1 MNDREI
7 IIKRRHNNTAA
18 TSFFALP
25 NLLYGLNFGVLA
37 GLVNAFLGVPFFGSF
52 TLFFGQ
58 IFVLLCLIIRGINS
72 AVVAVAISSLVTAI
86 YAGDPNLII
95 IFALEIFFIHVLL
108 KRGFFLLQSVMV
120 YWSALGIPL
129 LLVLSALTS
138 DASLQVHF
146 INGLTRAINAL
157 ICVSVAAIFYWLLPS
172 GFLTSSYR
180 SKPPKLAALI
190 FSLCMLTVTL
200 PAILISLFFIHQATY
215 QNEKAIALE
224 LKTAGAEIDQVTL
237 AFLEQHS
244 QALSILGDYLS
255 KGANLQRAEVM
266 LSTIYKSSSSFSSIV
281 IANHVGDVVVA
292 SPARNA
298 LKLIRN
304 GKVNISTDENFVRAK
319 PQYEPIISKVIESS
333 DFDDQ
338 VTLNIFVPVHDQQ
351 GFQGM
356 IVGAIRLDELKRSV
370 FKMLNL
376 QQDFVVTDP
385 QGKVLISSLEEDLPL
400 LSYFAVQAVS
410 NELMNLVPTLRL
422 KDKELLF
429 DEFSTQNE
437 WRIITLSSPESAI
450 ADLMQRF
457 LILLVCAALLLLSF
471 GLIARQLSK
480 KITQP
485 LENMAKHF
493 PDTAIDPSIL
503 EGAQI
508 SQETLTLTNR
518 LISSHAVMNDFQ
530 QQLTEQVDN
539 KTRQLKQLNKE
550 LYSLAQKDGLTQLL
564 NRAGFNRFAL
574 TSYRNCIRHRITM
587 SIILIDIDHFKHI
600 NDTRGHLFGDQ
611 CIVSVATILQ
621 RYCKRDTDI
630 IGRFGGEEFILMI
643 VGGEVTEHHARV
655 KMVKESIANNVI
667 QENEDSVSMTVSAGI
682 LSIKTDFTLDFES
695 MIKLAD
701 DQLYLSKR
709 TGRNK
714 ISTLVR

>member
-7 IIKRRHNNTAA
+7 IIKRRHSNTAA

-72 AVVAVAISSLVTAI
+72 AVFAVAISSLVTAI

-108 KRGFFLLQSVMV
+108 KRGFFLLQSVIV
-120 YWSALGIPL
+120 YWFAFGIPL

-146 INGLTRAINAL
+146 INGLTRAINGL
-157 ICVSVAAIFYWLLPS
+157 VCVSVAAIFYWLLPS
-172 GFLTSSYR
+172 GFLTSSYH

-200 PAILISLFFIHQATY
+200 PAILISLFFIHQATF
-215 QNEKAIALE
+215 QNEKAIALQLQTAAAE
-224 LKTAGAEIDQVTL
+224 LDQVTRGIL
-237 AFLEQHS
+237 NQHS

-255 KGANLQRAEVM
+255 KGADLQRAEVM
-266 LSTIYKSSSSFSSIV
+266 LSAIYKTNSSFSSII
-281 IANHVGDVVVA
+281 IANHLGNVVVA

-298 LKLIRN
+298 LKLMRD

-319 PQYEPIISKVIESS
+319 PQYEPIVSEIIESS
-333 DFDDQ
+333 YFDDQ
-338 VTLNIFVPVHDQQ
+338 ATLNILVPVHDQQ

-356 IVGAIRLDELKRSV
+356 IVGAIRLEELQRSV
-370 FKMLNL
+370 LNILNL

-385 QGKVLISSLEEDLPL
+385 QGKVLISSLEDLPL

-410 NELMNLVPTLRL
+410 NDLINLVPTLRL

-429 DEFSTQNE
+429 NELSTQNE

-450 ADLMQRF
+450 SELMQRF
-457 LILLVCAALLLLSF
+457 LILLVCAALLLVSF

-485 LENMAKHF
+485 LENIAKHF
-493 PDTAIDPSIL
+493 PDKTIDPSIL

-518 LISSHAVMNDFQ
+518 LITSHAVMNDFQ
-530 QQLTEQVDN
+530 QQLKEQVDN

-600 NDTRGHLFGDQ
+600 NDTHGHLFGDQ
-611 CIVSVATILQ
+611 CITSVAAILQ

-643 VGGEVTEHHARV
+643 VGGEVIEHHARV
-655 KMVKESIANNVI
+655 KMIKESIANNVVR
-667 QENEDSVSMTVSAGI
+667 EKEDSVSMTVSAGI

>member
-7 IIKRRHNNTAA
+7 IIKRRHNNSE
-18 TSFFALP
+18 TSFFAIP
-25 NLLYGLNFGVLA
+25 NLLYGLNFGVLG

-95 IFALEIFFIHVLL
+95 IFALEIFFIHMLL
-108 KRGFFLLQSVMV
+108 KRHFFLLQSVIV
-120 YWSALGIPL
+120 YWIIFGIPL
-129 LLVLSALTS
+129 LLALSALTS

-146 INGLTRAINAL
+146 INGLTRAINGL
-157 ICVSVAAIFYWLLPS
+157 ICVSVAAIFYWSLPS
-172 GFLTSSYR
+172 DFLTSSYH

-224 LKTAGAEIDQVTL
+224 LKTAATELNQVSQGIL
-237 AFLEQHS
+237 NQHTQS
-244 QALSILGDYLS
+244 LSILGDYLS
-255 KGANLQRAEVM
+255 KGADLQQAQLM
-266 LSTIYKSSSSFSSIV
+266 LSAINETGASFSTV
-281 IANHVGDVVVA
+281 LVANHLGDVVIA
-292 SPARNA
+292 SPSRNA
-298 LKLIRN
+298 LALMRN
-304 GKVNISTDENFVRAK
+304 GNMNISDDENYLNAK
-319 PQYEPIISKVIESS
+319 PQYEPVLSGAIETSYFDSQPSINIS
-333 DFDDQ
+333 
-338 VTLNIFVPVHDQQ
+338 VPVHGQQ
-351 GFQGM
+351 GFQGVV
-356 IVGAIRLDELKRSV
+356 VGAIRLDVLQRLILEQ
-370 FKMLNL
+370 LNL
-376 QQDFVVTDP
+376 HQDFIVTDP
-385 QGKVLISSLEEDLPL
+385 KGKVLFSSLGQEVPS
-400 LSYFAVQAVS
+400 LSNFIVQKVP
-410 NELMNLVPTLRL
+410 NELISIVPTLIYR
-422 KDKELLF
+422 DSEFLF
-429 DEFSTQNE
+429 DSVNTQND
-437 WRIITLSSPESAI
+437 WQVITLRSPESAI
-450 ADLMQRF
+450 SELMDRF
-457 LILLVCAALLLLSF
+457 LILLVCAALLVVSF
-471 GLIARQLSK
+471 GFIARQLSK

-485 LENMAKHF
+485 LENIANRF
-493 PDTAIDPSIL
+493 PDKAIDPSVL
-503 EGAQI
+503 EGAKI
-508 SQETLTLTNR
+508 SQETVTLTNR

-530 QQLTEQVDN
+530 QQLKEQVDN

-587 SIILIDIDHFKHI
+587 SVILIDIDHFKHI
-600 NDTRGHLFGDQ
+600 NDTHGHLFGDQ
-611 CIVSVATILQ
+611 CITSVAAILQ

-630 IGRFGGEEFILMI
+630 IGRFGGEEFIIMI
-643 VGGEVTEHHARV
+643 VGGEVIEHHARI
-655 KMVKESIANNVI
+655 KMIKESIASNLI
-667 QENEDSVSMTVSAGI
+667 QQNDDSASMTVSAGI

-714 ISTLVR
+714 ISTLVH

>member
-7 IIKRRHNNTAA
+7 IINRRHSNTAG

-58 IFVLLCLIIRGINS
+58 VFVLLCLIIRGINS

-108 KRGFFLLQSVMV
+108 KRGLFLLQSVMI
-120 YWSALGIPL
+120 YWFTLGIPL
-129 LLVLSALTS
+129 LLVLSSLTS

-146 INGLTRAINAL
+146 INGLTRAINGL
-157 ICVSVAAIFYWLLPS
+157 VCVSFAAIFYWLLPS
-172 GFLTSSYR
+172 GFLTGSYHN
-180 SKPPKLAALI
+180 KPPKLAALI

-200 PAILISLFFIHQATY
+200 PAILISLFFIHQATH
-215 QNEKAIALE
+215 QNEKAIALQLQTAVAE
-224 LKTAGAEIDQVTL
+224 LDQITQGIIN
-237 AFLEQHS
+237 QHS
-244 QALSILGDYLS
+244 QALLILGDYLS
-255 KGANLQRAEVM
+255 KGADLQRAEIMV
-266 LSTIYKSSSSFSSIV
+266 STINRTSPSFSSIV
-281 IANHVGDVVVA
+281 ITNHLGDVVIA

-298 LKLIRN
+298 LKLMRN
-304 GKVNISTDENFVRAK
+304 GKLNISTDDSFVRAK
-319 PQYEPIISKVIESS
+319 PQYEPIISAVLEPSY
-333 DFDDQ
+333 FNDQ
-338 VTLNIFVPVHDQQ
+338 ATLNISVPVHDPQ

-356 IVGAIRLDELKRSV
+356 IVGAIRLDELQQSV
-370 FKMLNL
+370 LKTLNL
-376 QQDFVVTDP
+376 HQDFVITDP
-385 QGKVLISSLEEDLPL
+385 QGKVLMSSLEEDVPL
-400 LSYFAVQAVS
+400 LSYFIVQAVS
-410 NELMNLVPTLRL
+410 NDLINLVPTLRL
-422 KDKELLF
+422 KDQELLF
-429 DEFSTQNE
+429 DQLSTQNE

-450 ADLMQRF
+450 SELMQRF
-457 LILLVCAALLLLSF
+457 LILLICAALLLVSF
-471 GLIARQLSK
+471 GFIARQLSK

-485 LENMAKHF
+485 LENIAKHF
-493 PDTAIDPSIL
+493 PDKAIDPSIL
-503 EGAQI
+503 DGAQI

-518 LISSHAVMNDFQ
+518 LITSHAVMNDFQ
-530 QQLTEQVDN
+530 QQLKEQVDN

-600 NDTRGHLFGDQ
+600 NDTHGHLFGDQ
-611 CIVSVATILQ
+611 CITSVATILQ

-643 VGGEVTEHHARV
+643 VGGEVIEHHARV
-655 KMVKESIANNVI
+655 KMIKESIANNVV